1 MYFKKW
7 KDFIKTNEVN
17 SPITNPSNG
26 TNSAI
31 LNTTTPNPTSG
42 TNSATNT
49 PKIDD
54 STLQEKLNR
63 WNTLYSQEFK
73 FKNNMPNIVKED
85 SNLEELISNVVSEC
99 GGKVREGINKLI
111 DEFKK
116 KEVQDEFNGKELKI
130 IGYTS
135 TTASESYNQKLSL
148 RRAEIVSNSI
158 KNELKKNN
166 IKLNVKFIEDG
177 KGENV
182 DGLIII
188 NDQSLDPIKWG
199 KLAPKFSPEDE
210 KKLLNS
216 KEERQKINRRVIIT
230 LPQFENMPVPTKIPN
245 IGEEKIKEVEKPI
258 LPKPESIE
266 FNYDSFILKKQS
278 GIILTNFTN
287 DLKKWNIENKDE
299 NLKIKNI
306 YISSHTKLGTGG
318 DPSMENNQKNMLA
331 ILSAN
336 RGQFVKDF
344 IKNRLGEDIAKTINI
359 IVYPVAYEMGKEK
372 KVVINFEKGEHM
384 KDAESKFKTL
394 AETYKLP
401 IKNNSLEN
409 LPVYLDNEP
418 LEKSIEFNI
427 KSFSKEGTTEDIECI
442 PLELYYDKLEGYE
455 GFEKY
460 TNFRN
465 KCKDD
470 YTKTINKYNKRFGKN
485 YKPSNF
491 VYAPE

>member
-199 KLAPKFSPEDE
+199 KLAPKFSPED
-210 KKLLNS
+210 
-216 KEERQKINRRVIIT
+216 
-230 LPQFENMPVPTKIPN
+230 
-245 IGEEKIKEVEKPI
+245 
-258 LPKPESIE
+258 
-266 FNYDSFILKKQS
+266 
-278 GIILTNFTN
+278 
-287 DLKKWNIENKDE
+287 
-299 NLKIKNI
+299 
-306 YISSHTKLGTGG
+306 
-318 DPSMENNQKNMLA
+318 
-331 ILSAN
+331 
-336 RGQFVKDF
+336 
-344 IKNRLGEDIAKTINI
+344 
-359 IVYPVAYEMGKEK
+359 
-372 KVVINFEKGEHM
+372 
-384 KDAESKFKTL
+384 
-394 AETYKLP
+394 
-401 IKNNSLEN
+401 
-409 LPVYLDNEP
+409 
-418 LEKSIEFNI
+418 
-427 KSFSKEGTTEDIECI
+427 
-442 PLELYYDKLEGYE
+442 
-455 GFEKY
+455 
-460 TNFRN
+460 
-465 KCKDD
+465 
-470 YTKTINKYNKRFGKN
+470 
-485 YKPSNF
+485 
-491 VYAPE
+491 